1 MELGEIGNPGA
12 ADHGKPLDGVR
23 VLAAEQMQ
31 ALPFATQLMA
41 RLGADVVM
49 KKEGVST
56 VGDDVV
62 MKTSRRMM
70 AFGQLAMTW

>member
-1 MELGEIGNPGA
+1 MVMKTSRRMMAFRQWAMTYGDEDVTQN
-12 ADHGKPLDGVR
+12 DGVLT
-23 VLAAEQMQ
+23 VG
-31 ALPFATQLMA
+31 
-41 RLGADVVM
+41 LGADVVM